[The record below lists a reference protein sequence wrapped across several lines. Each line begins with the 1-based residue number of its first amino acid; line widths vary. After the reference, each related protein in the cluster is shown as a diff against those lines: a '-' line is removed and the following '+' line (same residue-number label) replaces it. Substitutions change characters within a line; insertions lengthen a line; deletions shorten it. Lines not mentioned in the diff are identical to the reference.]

1 MNFDCDMIYIER
13 KQFEIVIQSQI
24 TGSLLNFTID
34 IFGVV
39 PTLISDW
46 LTVPNSFIY
55 SKLFTCDEISYMQ
68 NNYT

>member
-1 MNFDCDMIYIER
+1 MNLDCNMIYIER

-24 TGSLLNFTID
+24 TESLLNFTIV

-46 LTVPNSFIY
+46 YPTHLYIQNYLLVM
-55 SKLFTCDEISYMQ
+55 KLVSYM
-68 NNYT
+68 Y